1 MFKEKGIEKFLSS
14 RKNIYTLLKKRYEK
28 INLELSKIENPDIS
42 IDPNSGGFFLF
53 LNLNPKKIKAT
64 QFGDHLLQKYKV
76 GVIPIEKLNENING
90 IRIAYCSIDFKDI
103 PEVVKR
109 INLALNDF

>member
-14 RKNIYTLLKKRYEK
+14 RENVYNLLKKRYEK
-28 INLELSKIENPDIS
+28 INSELLKIDDPDIT

-64 QFGDHLLQKYKV
+64 DSRF
-76 GVIPIEKLNENING
+76 ILNRE
-90 IRIAYCSIDFKDI
+90 S
-103 PEVVKR
+103 V
-109 INLALNDF
+109 NLEF